1 MDTPTR
7 IPEAQEFADSD
18 DVRRHRGWFL
28 ALGSLMIVLGI
39 AAIAFPFTA
48 SLAVTLTVGM
58 VLIIAGVGQLVHA
71 ISMPRW
77 RGFFITLLGALLALA
92 VGALVLF
99 YPLSGILSLTLLV
112 ATFLLVGGVLKMI
125 LAFRLR
131 PDLNWNWLLFA
142 GGLAVMLG
150 LVILSQWP
158 FSAAWI
164 LGVLVGVD
172 LVSSGWWMLAIAA
185 RDSGRADGQQ
195 AALMEANARRR
206 ETR

>member
-142 GGLAVMLG
+142 GGLAVVLG

>member
-92 VGALVLF
+92 VGVLVLF

-142 GGLAVMLG
+142 GGLAVVLG